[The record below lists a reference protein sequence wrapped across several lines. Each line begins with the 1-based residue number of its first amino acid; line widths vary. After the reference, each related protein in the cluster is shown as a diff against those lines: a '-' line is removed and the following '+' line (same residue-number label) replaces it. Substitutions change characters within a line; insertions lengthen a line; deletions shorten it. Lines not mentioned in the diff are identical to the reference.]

1 MRRCGGTLI
10 SGRLCLPVKLQ
21 KVVECFK
28 AFLVNLMVTVALV
41 GNLVGL
47 LHSDGAGKSNELTRL
62 TVLFQN
68 SIKKITKA
76 TELRAF
82 CYIPLHN

>member
-1 MRRCGGTLI
+1 
-10 SGRLCLPVKLQ
+10 
-21 KVVECFK
+21 
-28 AFLVNLMVTVALV
+28 MVTVALV
-41 GNLVGL
+41 RNLVGL

-62 TVLFQN
+62 AVLFQN

>member
-1 MRRCGGTLI
+1 
-10 SGRLCLPVKLQ
+10 
-21 KVVECFK
+21 
-28 AFLVNLMVTVALV
+28 MVTVALV

-47 LHSDGAGKSNELTRL
+47 LHSDGARKSSESTRL
-62 TVLFQN
+62 AAVLFQN

>member
-1 MRRCGGTLI
+1 MNLI
-10 SGRLCLPVKLQ
+10 
-21 KVVECFK
+21 
-28 AFLVNLMVTVALV
+28 VTVALV

-47 LHSDGAGKSNELTRL
+47 LHSDGAGKSNESTRL
-62 TVLFQN
+62 AVLFQN

-76 TELRAF
+76 TELCAF

>member
-10 SGRLCLPVKLQ
+10 SRRLCLPVKITKSSGVFLSL
-21 KVVECFK
+21 
-28 AFLVNLMVTVALV
+28 LVNLMVTVALV

-47 LHSDGAGKSNELTRL
+47 LHSDGAVKSSESTRL
-62 TVLFQN
+62 AVLFQN